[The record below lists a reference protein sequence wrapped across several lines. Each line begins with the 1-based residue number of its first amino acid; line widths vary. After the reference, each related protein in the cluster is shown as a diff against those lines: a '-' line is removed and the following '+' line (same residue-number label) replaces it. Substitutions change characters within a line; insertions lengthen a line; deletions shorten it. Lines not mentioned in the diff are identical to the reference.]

1 MMFYIM
7 KHFLIIITIAISSVA
22 AWAVQPVR
30 GYRGFVDSSNFLDI
44 NIGFI
49 AGNPGDSHVCTGFTT
64 SHGYQFN
71 RWLYVG
77 GGTGFIYNLNW
88 KSPVLG
94 YHNDKSRYVIPV
106 FAEVRLDARWN
117 RFTPY
122 FSAQIGGN
130 VAERG
135 GIYFSPTVGYR
146 FNWGRKSA
154 INLGLGATIYG
165 NTASYSEHT
174 CLPDGSHIDVE
185 KSRRS
190 GNAVTFTARLGFEFQ
205 LP

>member
-49 AGNPGDSHVCTGFTT
+49 AGSPGDSHVSTGFTT

-71 RWLYVG
+71 RWLYIG

-88 KSPVLG
+88 KNPIAVS
-94 YHNDKSRYVIPV
+94 YNDKSRYVIPV

-122 FSAQIGGN
+122 FSTHIGGN
-130 VAERG
+130 IAERG
-135 GIYFSPTVGYR
+135 GLYFSPTVGYR

-165 NTASYSEHT
+165 NTASYSDHT
-174 CLPDGSHIDVE
+174 CLPDGDHINVA
-185 KSRRS
+185 KSYYN
-190 GNAVTFTARLGFEFQ
+190 GNVVTFTARLGFEFQ

>member
-7 KHFLIIITIAISSVA
+7 RHFLIIITIAISSVA
-22 AWAVQPVR
+22 AWAVR

-94 YHNDKSRYVIPV
+94 YHNDKSRYVIPI
-106 FAEVRLDARWN
+106 FAEVRLDA
-117 RFTPY
+117 
-122 FSAQIGGN
+122 
-130 VAERG
+130 
-135 GIYFSPTVGYR
+135 
-146 FNWGRKSA
+146 
-154 INLGLGATIYG
+154 
-165 NTASYSEHT
+165 
-174 CLPDGSHIDVE
+174 
-185 KSRRS
+185 
-190 GNAVTFTARLGFEFQ
+190 
-205 LP
+205 

>member
-1 MMFYIM
+1 M
-7 KHFLIIITIAISSVA
+7 KRFLIFIFIIISAAA

-49 AGNPGDSHVCTGFTT
+49 AGSPGDSHVSTGFTT

-71 RWLYVG
+71 RWLYIG

-88 KSPVLG
+88 KNPIAVS
-94 YHNDKSRYVIPV
+94 YNDKSRYVIPV

-122 FSAQIGGN
+122 FSTHIGGN
-130 VAERG
+130 IAERG
-135 GIYFSPTVGYR
+135 GLYFSPTVGYR
-146 FNWGRKSA
+146 LNWGRKSA
-154 INLGLGATIYG
+154 INFGLGVTIYG
-165 NTASYSEHT
+165 NTCSYADHT
-174 CLPDGSHIDVE
+174 CLPDGSHIDIV
-185 KSRRS
+185 KRHYN
-190 GNAVTFTARLGFEFQ
+190 GNAVSFTARLGFEFQ